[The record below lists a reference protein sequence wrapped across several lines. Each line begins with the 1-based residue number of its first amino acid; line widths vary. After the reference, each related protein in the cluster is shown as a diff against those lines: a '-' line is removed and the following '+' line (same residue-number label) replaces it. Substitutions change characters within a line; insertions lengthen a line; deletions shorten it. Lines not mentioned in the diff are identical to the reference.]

1 MSAGAGSSR
10 DEAGPLPG
18 QLVVDTLERFGLG
31 GGASATFVRHGEN
44 TTYRV
49 TAEDGRRFAL
59 RINRPGY
66 QTAEAVR
73 SELAWMDS
81 LRVSGV
87 LTAPAVPGVDGD
99 HVQTVAVAGDVERTA
114 VLFEWID
121 GVPLSAVGGLE
132 PWTRLGELMGQIH
145 VHGRHW
151 TRPAW
156 FTRPAWNAHA
166 LIGDEP
172 RWGPPDPLRLFS
184 GEDRAALEAC
194 RAEVLAR
201 LEAIGF
207 TSDRFGLIHADLG
220 FENVLVAD
228 DGTVTIIDFDDSGDS
243 WYPFELA
250 SALYPHD
257 RTEGFAERRDALV
270 AGYRHVRDLPDELL
284 AELPTFLMARRIQTL
299 GWVFSRSETAHA
311 ERQRPR
317 RLQSTPPATREYLAW
332 ADRHRLHA
340 TTAANARST
349 SPSSIR

>member
-1 MSAGAGSSR
+1 MSAG
-10 DEAGPLPG
+10 EGPLPG
-18 QLVVDTLERFGLG
+18 ELVDAALARFGLG

-49 TAEDGRRFAL
+49 TADDGRQFAL

-73 SELAWMDS
+73 SELAWMDG
-81 LRVSGV
+81 LRVAGV
-87 LTAPAVPGVDGD
+87 RTAPPVPGVDGD
-99 HVQTVAVAGDVERTA
+99 LVQTVSLDGDLVRTA
-114 VLFEWID
+114 VLFDWID
-121 GVPLSAVGGLE
+121 GVPLSAVGELE
-132 PWTRLGELMGQIH
+132 PWPRLGELMARIHEHGQQ
-145 VHGRHW
+145 W

-156 FTRPAWNAHA
+156 FTRPAWDADA
-166 LIGDEP
+166 LVGDEP

-184 GEDRAALEAC
+184 EEDRAALEAC
-194 RAEVLAR
+194 RTEVLAR

-207 TSDRFGLIHADLG
+207 ARDRFGLIHADLG

-243 WYPFELA
+243 WYLFELA

-257 RTEGFAERRDALV
+257 RTDGFDERRDALV
-270 AGYRHVRDLPDELL
+270 AGYRHVRELPDELL

-299 GWVFSRSETAHA
+299 GWMFSRSETAHA

-317 RLQSTPPATREYLAW
+317 RLESTPPATREYLAS
-332 ADRHRLHA
+332 
-340 TTAANARST
+340 ARSHPCIT
-349 SPSSIR
+349 RHAGRNPISVTH